1 MTRPQQ
7 PSILSFFQPKSLPQ
21 HAAPPSNGS
30 APPKNTGAKES
41 SQPPPAP
48 PLPAP
53 PVASQRQPSPS
64 VPVSTTIT
72 TVTLPARIPVL
83 PSPPSLPSQASIV
96 PIEEHHIS
104 ALRRINSLLLP
115 VAYPDSFYA
124 RVLDPLAS
132 GLFSRVILWK
142 DDASAEAKVV
152 GGVVCRIEP
161 NQFVDQD
168 GRPRALPPPPPPKS
182 TNASDQASTTG
193 SVSPPNGGSTNP
205 FYAIYIQSLAL
216 LSPYRSQGL
225 AAAALEHIVASAAI
239 LPAAGSSI
247 DARTLYAHVWTEN
260 EEGLRWYAGR
270 GFRREGR
277 LPIPGY
283 YFKLRP
289 DTAWIM
295 RRDIG
300 PSATLA
306 ATLPKPVVVSP
317 SPSPVMVKNGVMA
330 SAINLPSI
338 SSSSGAALKPP
349 PPAGP
354 PRQLSA
360 TSASSAASSSLSFQN
375 ARPETEWNDLPE
387 EMVARKPVASADS
400 SNTDLLSPAP
410 PTVAAASSTVS
421 SRSSSKARKKDKK
434 RAYPAAAFGQ

>member
-1 MTRPQQ
+1 MTRTQQ

-53 PVASQRQPSPS
+53 SVTSQRQPSPS

-182 TNASDQASTTG
+182 TNASNQASTTG
-193 SVSPPNGGSTNP
+193 SVSPPNGSANP

-306 ATLPKPVVVSP
+306 ATLPKPVVSP
-317 SPSPVMVKNGVMA
+317 FPSSVVKNGVMA

-338 SSSSGAALKPP
+338 SSSSAALKPP

-387 EMVARKPVASADS
+387 EMVARKPAASANS

-410 PTVAAASSTVS
+410 PVAAPGVASSTVS
-421 SRSSSKARKKDKK
+421 SRSSSTARKKDKK